1 MSQSSRRLRPAA
13 VASAT
18 AVVVLALGFTG
29 IGTAYASAPAAP
41 AAPTAPPPSSAEHTT
56 GDDPDQ
62 PDNPLYD
69 APEGFYVAS
78 GRESV
83 SLSWSTLSAATSYE
97 VYRAEA
103 EGTGDDEVGPY
114 TRLAT
119 VGTGAYVD
127 GDADPD
133 VMYAYK
139 VRALDDAGHVSP
151 YTEPLRGTR
160 DTVAPFAPRDLT
172 RVREDER
179 GVTLTWRTGDSDSV
193 KYVVYRSESLNAHRT
208 RVGSTTSLTFRDT
221 KGEAGLTYTYEVRGV
236 DAAGNESE
244 ASNLVTATKTVGTG
258 TAPKAPYLAGAQ
270 LVGKRLSLSW
280 SQSPYV
286 PVASYTV
293 YRSKTSPVD
302 ITDPANR
309 VATTTRPEYTATV
322 SESADERDYYY
333 AVVATTRYDVAS
345 PASASVRP
353 TYSEPQPPGTTTI
366 YDVAPGAG
374 SVRLSWYD
382 VPYSNGDSPVT
393 GYRVY
398 RSTKPGV
405 TKENAEFTYTTSTSE
420 YLDRGLTGG
429 TKYYYAVATLN
440 EDGLESALSPEVSAT
455 PTA

>member
-29 IGTAYASAPAAP
+29 IGTAYASAPGAAP
-41 AAPTAPPPSSAEHTT
+41 AAPAAPPLSSAERT

-69 APEGFYVAS
+69 APEGFHVDS

-83 SLSWSTLSAATSYE
+83 SLSWGTLSAATSYE

-127 GDADPD
+127 GHADPD
-133 VMYAYK
+133 VVYAYK

-193 KYVVYRSESLNAHRT
+193 KYVVYRAESPNARRT
-208 RVGSTTSLTFRDT
+208 KVGSTTSLTFRDT

-236 DAAGNESE
+236 DAVGNESA
-244 ASNLVTATKTVGTG
+244 ASNPVTATKTVGTG
-258 TAPKAPYLAGAQ
+258 TAPKAPALADAQ

-286 PVASYTV
+286 PVASYTI

-309 VATTTRPEYTATV
+309 VATTTRPEYHTTV
-322 SESADERDYYY
+322 SEAADERDYYY
-333 AVVATTRYDVAS
+333 AVVATTQYDVAS

-353 TYSEPQPPGTTTI
+353 TYSEPQPPGATQI
-366 YDVAPGAG
+366 YDIAPGVG
-374 SVRLSWYD
+374 SVRLSWYG
-382 VPYSNGDSPVT
+382 VPSGSGDSPVT

-398 RSTKPGV
+398 RSTKPEV
-405 TKENAEFTYTTSTSE
+405 TKEHAEFTYTTSSTE

-429 TKYYYAVATLN
+429 TTYYYAVATLN
-440 EDGLESALSPEVSAT
+440 EDGLESALSPEVPAIPSA
-455 PTA
+455 